1 MLAEIELVVADRVD
15 VAEVEVLAVAECALH
30 VAPLDA
36 DIAITKMNIMMITTM
51 IMILIIL
58 VDLHPGVMD
67 LLKILMMIMLLME
80 EWVVV
85 RAAVVTQLTQHP
97 Q

>member
-1 MLAEIELVVADRVD
+1 MLAEIALVVADRVD
-15 VAEVEVLAVAECALH
+15 AAEVEVLAVAECALH
-30 VAPLDA
+30 VAQDV
-36 DIAITKMNIMMITTM
+36 DIVITKMNIMMITTM
-51 IMILIIL
+51 IMMPIIL

-85 RAAVVTQLTQHP
+85 QAVVTPVTQP
-97 Q
+97 LQ